1 MIRRQKISCSHNVV
15 SMRNVCVLLLSRI
28 CRNSGA
34 SSALATK
41 LLFLDVEVPDRSQQ
55 ADRKCAPIAFG

>member
-1 MIRRQKISCSHNVV
+1 
-15 SMRNVCVLLLSRI
+15 LLSRI